1 MSGMPT
7 GESWRPGPKC
17 ATSGAWTPPAERSG
31 LDWPAVKVLID
42 AGGGRLDVDVR
53 RALRVMERTSR
64 QIWDERRP
72 TQ

>member
-1 MSGMPT
+1 MAT
-7 GESWRPGPKC
+7 WAEVCDQWRLD
-17 ATSGAWTPPAERSG
+17 PAGRAIG